1 MSETLDRRRHAY
13 RADLADAQL
22 EGRVTAE
29 RFVAGT
35 KAAIAA
41 PSASCH
47 VRPEPGAPVDT
58 EMLCGEP
65 VAVFEAA
72 DGWCWVQSLADG
84 YVGYVRLG
92 AVGDAI
98 AADMLVKVPLAPVFP
113 GPSIKLPPRQSL
125 PMGALLTAAAAPVEG
140 GGERFHQI
148 AGEERYVLAKH
159 LAPLGTPPRDWV
171 ALAERYVGAPYVWGG
186 KTWDGIDCSGLVQLA
201 LQTSGNT
208 APRDS
213 DMQAAE
219 LGEPLPADAPLV
231 RGDLIFWKGHV
242 GIMVDDTRLLH
253 ANGHFMMT
261 VIEPL
266 ASTVARLDGIGLPVL
281 IRRRVVTGG

>member
-1 MSETLDRRRHAY
+1 MSDTLDRRRHAF
-13 RADLADAQL
+13 RADLADAEL

-35 KAAIAA
+35 RAAITA

-47 VRPEPGAPVDT
+47 VRPDPGAPIDT
-58 EMLCGEP
+58 EMLYGEP
-65 VAVFEAA
+65 VTVFDAA
-72 DGWCWVQSLADG
+72 DGWCWVQSRVDF

-92 AVGDAI
+92 AVGDTVE
-98 AADMLVKVPLAPVFP
+98 ADMLVSVPLAPVFP

-125 PMGALLTAAAAPVEG
+125 PMGASLTTAPTPVDG

-159 LAPLGTPPRDWV
+159 LAPLAARPADWV
-171 ALAERYVGAPYVWGG
+171 ALAERFVGAPYVWGG

-201 LQTSGNT
+201 LETSGRA

-219 LGEPLPADAPLV
+219 LGEPLATDAPLL
-231 RGDLIFWKGHV
+231 RGDLVFWKGHV
-242 GIMVDDTRLLH
+242 GIMVDETRLLH

-266 ASTVARLDGIGLPVL
+266 ATTVARLEAIGLPVL
-281 IRRRVVTGG
+281 IRRRVTAAG